1 MIAHLLVLP
10 YWNDGI
16 ISGFCDN
23 GYFVNTFLVASD
35 MFSNTWRRTFFRYSS
50 GRNHPVVVLPA
61 PGSEDTELGVLMEP
75 EVDHGETEV
84 YTRVQ
89 A

>member
-1 MIAHLLVLP
+1 MTKLFEQAIARLRQLP
-10 YWNDGI
+10 ETIQDRAARALMLQLEEEPEPW
-16 ISGFCDN
+16 
-23 GYFVNTFLVASD
+23 
-35 MFSNTWRRTFFRYSS
+35 
-50 GRNHPVVVLPA
+50 PA

-84 YTRVQ
+84 YAGVQ

>member
-1 MIAHLLVLP
+1 MSVFESIILRSTLIIAAATNVLTSAHAASEI
-10 YWNDGI
+10 NRENRNSATLSK
-16 ISGFCDN
+16 IS
-23 GYFVNTFLVASD
+23 V
-35 MFSNTWRRTFFRYSS
+35 W
-50 GRNHPVVVLPA
+50 PA
-61 PGSEDTELGVLMEP
+61 PGSADTELGVLMEP